1 MEDLPIQAAQYLS
14 RSLLLKRHFPRNVE
28 EGVRYCHLL
37 LDHYGRCNTA
47 CKCMAKKGPLW
58 VLQRLADVADDLT
71 LSEIKRELTS
81 STDLFSGS

>member
-1 MEDLPIQAAQYLS
+1 
-14 RSLLLKRHFPRNVE
+14 
-28 EGVRYCHLL
+28 LL